1 MRNKRTANSWYH
13 MWDRCRNPKHPSRAY
28 YSNAGVTVCERWKNY
43 DNFLADMGER
53 PEGKSIDRY
62 PDPFGN
68 YEPDNCRWATP
79 KEQYHNRRI
88 KMKPKLPYKK
98 KKKSFNYVKS
108 IPLRRALEAS
118 GGHTQL
124 AAALGISRQS
134 VHKWDAVP
142 DRFAVRLEELYGIP
156 RALTAPHLYA
166 GMESV
171 DRAPQP
177 ADG

>member
-1 MRNKRTANSWYH
+1 MT
-13 MWDRCRNPKHPSRAY
+13 
-28 YSNAGVTVCERWKNY
+28 
-43 DNFLADMGER
+43 
-53 PEGKSIDRY
+53 
-62 PDPFGN
+62 
-68 YEPDNCRWATP
+68 
-79 KEQYHNRRI
+79 
-88 KMKPKLPYKK
+88 KK
-98 KKKSFNYVKS
+98 KTAKKAKRVKAATAPEPVDKFAH
-108 IPLRRALEAS
+108 IENEVFRRALEAS
-118 GGHTQL
+118 KGYTQL

-166 GMESV
+166 GMKSV